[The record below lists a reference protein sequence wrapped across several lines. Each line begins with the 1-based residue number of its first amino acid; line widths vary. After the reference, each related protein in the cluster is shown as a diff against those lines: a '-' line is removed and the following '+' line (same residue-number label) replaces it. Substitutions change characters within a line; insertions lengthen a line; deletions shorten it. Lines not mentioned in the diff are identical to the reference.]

1 MNAAEREDNE
11 KSEIRVKLESAME
24 RARDVCERLEEKT
37 AAAARATD
45 KAVHEHPYQAIGLAF
60 GLGLLTG
67 VLVMWRRRD

>member
-1 MNAAEREDNE
+1 MNAAEREGNE
-11 KSEIRVKLESAME
+11 KSEIRVKLESAVE